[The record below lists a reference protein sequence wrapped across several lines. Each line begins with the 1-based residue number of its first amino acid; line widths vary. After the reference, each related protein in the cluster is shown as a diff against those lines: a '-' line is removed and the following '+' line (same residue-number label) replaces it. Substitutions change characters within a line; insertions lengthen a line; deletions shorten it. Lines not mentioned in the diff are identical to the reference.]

1 MGMHHQKYDISVSE
15 SGAYTPNLSSK
26 NGKTMISHQIW
37 GDHGGPKFQTNPKIR
52 GLNSATVSGVLHGQA
67 QLRLLLRLQTELLV
81 QAGAPPWAQKTHVN
95 GI

>member
-1 MGMHHQKYDISVSE
+1 MSE
-15 SGAYTPNLSSK
+15 NGAYTPNLSSK
-26 NGKTMISHQIW
+26 NGKTHDKPSNL
-37 GDHGGPKFQTNPKIR
+37 GGPWGTQVSDKPKNPR
-52 GLNSATVSGVLHGQA
+52 LELRYGFWGLHGQA